1 MIVENYSQRCLGV
14 TSGGRTGELYNYT
27 CKKQNVVV
35 RRRKDED
42 DRYTVNIP
50 DTTLDPI
57 GDGTTCDCVNKHD
70 ILSMLQ

>member
-1 MIVENYSQRCLGV
+1 MFGCHFW
-14 TSGGRTGELYNYT
+14 RTDGWAVQLACE
-27 CKKQNVVV
+27 KQNVVV

-70 ILSMLQ
+70 ILNMLQYW